1 MANKKSIPVVLML
14 LGLVLVG
21 NLGFN
26 YIINLI
32 VGTAKLEPLYLV
44 SAILLFAVGIT
55 LSLRLIYQ
63 IDSQGGRLKRRI
75 KWFEAVEE
83 N

>member
-63 IDSQGGRLKRRI
+63 IDSRGGRLKRRI